1 MFSIETKTKTNNR
14 LKIIEL
20 RTNCQLLT
28 SFAWDFCPNQI
39 ERRAKFSMP
48 IHPFVWTDFDI
59 STSKL
64 KKLLPITKTQQ
75 VKVIFNSL
83 IFFIYM
89 IIAYRINLSL
99 NGLCQGRQSVGT
111 SRFLSCNWNSECIL
125 IILYTVH
132 WLPGNVFCQFIKP
145 IASLGLQCTTLNL
158 PEIEIWMFKVIWES
172 NWRSQFFQTV
182 RSLE

>member
-20 RTNCQLLT
+20 RTIDIICLGFLSQSNWTKGKIFHAHSPIRLNW
-28 SFAWDFCPNQI
+28 FWNQYKQI
-39 ERRAKFSMP
+39 LKTAADYKN
-48 IHPFVWTDFDI
+48 
-59 STSKL
+59 STSKSYFSF
-64 KKLLPITKTQQ
+64 IY
-75 VKVIFNSL
+75 I
-83 IFFIYM
+83 FIYM

-99 NGLCQGRQSVGT
+99 NGLCQSRQSVGT